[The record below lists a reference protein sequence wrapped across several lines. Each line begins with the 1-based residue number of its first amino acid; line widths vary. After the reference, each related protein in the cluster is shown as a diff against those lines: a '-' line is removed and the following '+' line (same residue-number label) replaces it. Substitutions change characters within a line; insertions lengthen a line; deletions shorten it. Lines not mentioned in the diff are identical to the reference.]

1 MSERSGGAQEDQEGR
16 KRRDVPPRGK
26 KKQFEGFV
34 QEKVKR
40 EGDPRPQKKKKDE
53 EVQGSKRKES
63 LDKPQKEREAEQE
76 QEIGENGRESTQQK
90 QPRQKRKKKPES
102 EPDHNESRI
111 RLVPLEQKIEAGP
124 SNHEL
129 HRLLPTAA
137 AQEHKV
143 PTPSGGQRLPNH
155 LRVQR
160 DRADDSTED
169 DEEVDASLDPAYSV
183 VPMPPTDAQ
192 LAAAAAAAAAK
203 AKRPK
208 FPIGHDK
215 AAPEPTTI
223 SAARRI
229 KQFPNQGLRPHPEE
243 ECLYCEICCTSV
255 SRIKQR
261 IRTHLQTFKHRQGMG
276 GKICREQ
283 VPPDEGLYVDPAAR
297 MQAFSAMMTAS
308 ASSPPEQ
315 LYGDLR
321 GLRRI
326 IDGGHYFQPRSGRR
340 KGK

>member
-1 MSERSGGAQEDQEGR
+1 MSERSGGAQEEGR
-16 KRRDVPPRGK
+16 KRDVPPRLGK
-26 KKQFEGFV
+26 KKQFDGFV
-34 QEKVKR
+34 QDSKVVKR
-40 EGDPRPQKKKKDE
+40 ENERQQKKKKDLQE
-53 EVQGSKRKES
+53 TQGKKRKDSLEKEYEVDEES
-63 LDKPQKEREAEQE
+63 SSPEKGKD
-76 QEIGENGRESTQQK
+76 QQK
-90 QPRQKRKKKPES
+90 QPRQKRKRKPES
-102 EPDHNESRI
+102 AKGNGSETPT
-111 RLVPLEQKIEAGP
+111 LLLLEHKGEAGQL
-124 SNHEL
+124 NHDHPDLPPTQELKEL
-129 HRLLPTAA
+129 HRNNSKQLVATPI
-137 AQEHKV
+137 HIKPPRDKV
-143 PTPSGGQRLPNH
+143 E
-155 LRVQR
+155 
-160 DRADDSTED
+160 DSTED
-169 DEEVDASLDPAYSV
+169 EVDASLDPAYAM
-183 VPMPPTDAQ
+183 MPSPTDPLGSAS
-192 LAAAAAAAAAK
+192 K

-297 MQAFSAMMTAS
+297 MQAFNAMIT

-326 IDGGHYFQPRSGRR
+326 MDGNHYFQPR
-340 KGK
+340 